1 MQNYVEIT
9 TTAKCSFKRML
20 TIEVT
25 SSTELKSDTDPILM
39 PLMNSGKKKKEKKN
53 QIRRIGRRVVLGWRL
68 TCR

>member
-39 PLMNSGKKKKEKKN
+39 PLMNSGKKKKKKKT
-53 QIRRIGRRVVLGWRL
+53 RSEG
-68 TCR
+68 